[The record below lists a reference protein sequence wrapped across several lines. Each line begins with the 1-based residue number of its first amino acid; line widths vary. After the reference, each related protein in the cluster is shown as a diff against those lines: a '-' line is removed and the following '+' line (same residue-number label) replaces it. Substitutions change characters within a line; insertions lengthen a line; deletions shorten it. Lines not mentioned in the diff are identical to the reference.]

1 MFISIAKK
9 EIKLL
14 IKEKGTF
21 FWLLVLP
28 ILFIVLFGSM
38 SSIKTQAVKI
48 PYMDQDQTT
57 ASRQF
62 IQSLEQM
69 KGIQLENKESSSLDE
84 QVQAIK
90 EGKLSALLVLPK
102 GFESR
107 LTSGKEQAELLLYRD
122 GAADAAV
129 APVQAILQ
137 NMAEAYKQNKIS
149 GSLAALGKNETEIK
163 QIMLSPLHISEE
175 KENTSSIDVIS
186 QIVPGYTVMFVF
198 FVIISMVRRFI
209 KDKENGMTARLSST
223 PMRSGSYLLGM
234 WLPYLLVVLIQS
246 SVLLGFGHFV
256 YNLHLGDLVAIFC
269 LILALSICV
278 TGIGLVI
285 SLFVKSENM
294 GMAFTQL
301 LTMGGAVVG
310 GLWFPADMMP
320 PVLQIIGKC
329 TPQYWAQKGIQDVIL
344 RGAHLPDIWLNVSIL
359 LAFALVAMVLAL
371 FRFGTFMRKAAI

>member
-38 SSIKTQAVKI
+38 SSMKTQAVKI

-234 WLPYLLVVLIQS
+234 
-246 SVLLGFGHFV
+246 
-256 YNLHLGDLVAIFC
+256 
-269 LILALSICV
+269 
-278 TGIGLVI
+278 
-285 SLFVKSENM
+285 
-294 GMAFTQL
+294 
-301 LTMGGAVVG
+301 
-310 GLWFPADMMP
+310 
-320 PVLQIIGKC
+320 
-329 TPQYWAQKGIQDVIL
+329 
-344 RGAHLPDIWLNVSIL
+344 
-359 LAFALVAMVLAL
+359 
-371 FRFGTFMRKAAI
+371 